1 MMCFEIPHFIFL
13 FNFFTR
19 KRIYMK
25 KYYLVYDPID
35 NEGIFIST
43 NLELVKRECEESG
56 VYYVE
61 LPFYI

>member
-1 MMCFEIPHFIFL
+1 
-13 FNFFTR
+13 
-19 KRIYMK
+19 MK